1 MRGIQ
6 FFSDKNHDMMRQEVF
21 PASFIAGAM
30 TLEISEEPVNSGF
43 MGCGAAI
50 TGASC
55 YELNQLEEKKR
66 TELLKKIYSKEG
78 LNLSV
83 GRLSIGSSDYSA
95 ELYSYDEEPFDTELK
110 KFSIERDREY
120 IIPMIREILKIRP
133 DLFLYASPWSP
144 PGWMKTGGQMC
155 GGYMRQEF
163 VECYAEYVV
172 KYIQAYAEEGIVVRA
187 ITPQNEPE
195 TYQFSRMPACI
206 WHPEIEAQ
214 FIKILRRKLKE
225 NALDVEIWMYDHS
238 FTGTERVLWTLRNT
252 EGLSEACDGV
262 AFHYYDGAIEET
274 IKVRKEYPELKL
286 HFTEGG
292 PRLYDHYDTD
302 WCKWGIMVSKA
313 LNHGYQSF
321 TGWNLMLNECGGPN
335 IGPFF
340 CGGLVTRNRI
350 TNMLEYSGQYKA
362 FQHIAPYITSESVI
376 YSVYPDCHYGGN
388 MFRYPE
394 LGRGIEGF
402 MADNGEAGRVLV
414 LVNPNEEKVQSQFRI
429 DGKWWYAELLPESI
443 STILV

>member
-1 MRGIQ
+1 MSGIQ
-6 FFSDKNHDMMRQEVF
+6 FFTDKNHTMTRQEIF

-30 TLEISEEPVNSGF
+30 TLEISEKPVNSGF

-55 YELNQLEEKKR
+55 YELNQMDEKER
-66 TELLKKIYSKEG
+66 TELLGKIYSKEG

-95 ELYSYDEEPFDTELK
+95 ELYSYDEEPFDTQLK
-110 KFSIERDREY
+110 HFSIERDREY
-120 IIPMIREILKIRP
+120 IIPMIKEILKVRP

-163 VECYAEYVV
+163 VECYAEYMV
-172 KYIQAYAEEGIVVRA
+172 KYIRAYAEEGIVIRA
-187 ITPQNEPE
+187 VTPQNEPE

-214 FIKILRRKLKE
+214 FIKALRRKLIE
-225 NALDVEIWMYDHS
+225 NAMDVEIWMYDHS

-274 IKVRKEYPELKL
+274 MKVREEYPELKL

-292 PRLYDHYDTD
+292 PRLYDHYDND
-302 WCKWGIMVSKA
+302 WCKWGIMASKA
-313 LNHGYQSF
+313 LNYGYQSF

-340 CGGLVTRNRI
+340 CGGLVTRNRVAD
-350 TNMLEYSGQYKA
+350 TLEYSGQYKA
-362 FQHIAPYITSESVI
+362 YQHIAPYVTPESEI
-376 YSVYPDCHYGGN
+376 YSVRPDGYYGGN
-388 MFRYPE
+388 MFQYPR
-394 LGRGIEGF
+394 LGRGVEGF
-402 MADNGEAGRVLV
+402 MADNGEAGRALV
-414 LVNPNEEKVQSQFRI
+414 LINPNEGKVQSQFRL
-429 DGKWWYAELLPESI
+429 DGRWWYAELLPESI
-443 STILV
+443 STILL